1 MVKQEANWKQAPL
14 PEPQPQPQQPIVS
27 KNGLNSVLEK
37 VPPPDGMSHLSG
49 HPLRVSSWMDTKV
62 RPPWYIKQALRELEG

>member
-37 VPPPDGMSHLSG
+37 VPPPDETSSR
-49 HPLRVSSWMDTKV
+49 PLRVSAWRDFKAQ
-62 RPPWYIKQALRELEG
+62 PPWYVKKGL